1 MNKYINKIQISG
13 HLGSV
18 VSLSTLDNGRSKAR
32 FSVATTDVFSD
43 KIQRTQWHDIV
54 AWDCEARYCYI
65 HLKRGDWVTLEGR
78 LNYRTYEDHD
88 GFTRYIAEVVVT
100 KIKKQ

>member
-1 MNKYINKIQISG
+1 M
-13 HLGSV
+13 
-18 VSLSTLDNGRSKAR
+18 T
-32 FSVATTDVFSD
+32 
-43 KIQRTQWHDIV
+43 
-54 AWDCEARYCYI
+54 
-65 HLKRGDWVTLEGR
+65 DWVTLEGR